1 MQIFTL
7 HKTCSRALLA
17 LQAAVEEGIVAGGG
31 STLLKLAQKV
41 DAISAT
47 LDNDEQKVGA
57 EIVRRALSY
66 PLRLIANNAG
76 VNGSVVV
83 QKVCPLQ
90 DKFASSPFRKAL
102 YLDMLPKLHNCVVSV
117 MARKILSC

>member
-1 MQIFTL
+1 M
-7 HKTCSRALLA
+7 
-17 LQAAVEEGIVAGGG
+17 AGGG

-41 DAISAT
+41 DSIIAT

-66 PLRLIANNAG
+66 PLKLIANNAG

-83 QKVCPLQ
+83 QKVCPRFMQPKNYNLHHLHAKPEMTRVESFRAELPFPLGKTFFYFMMQ
-90 DKFASSPFRKAL
+90 SFSETLKF
-102 YLDMLPKLHNCVVSV
+102 
-117 MARKILSC
+117 

>member
-1 MQIFTL
+1 MPAFS
-7 HKTCSRALLA
+7 HGHAD

-41 DAISAT
+41 DEISAT
-47 LDNDEQKVGA
+47 LENDEQKVGA

-66 PLRLIANNAG
+66 PLKLIANNAG

-83 QKVCPLQ
+83 QKVRSYRIYQGINFLRRMIQ
-90 DKFASSPFRKAL
+90 GE
-102 YLDMLPKLHNCVVSV
+102 
-117 MARKILSC
+117 